1 MPWPPNINRKV
12 HNMKA
17 FLTGLLKGRKTRWGT
32 LAAGVAL
39 AGVSV
44 AWLGP
49 VHYRLGGAFIGS
61 PAGSGGTY
69 WSALQ
74 IPLDSAGKTAALR
87 VNTYN
92 SSAPA
97 AFLLAFSGA
106 DMLTEGIGQA
116 AMTNEDTAKTFLV
129 FYGVKLATLGVAQ
142 EVKQIWTWDGTIT
155 FTSADSYN
163 ANGTMLVYAA
173 AADADGDGRPDPGA
187 QPLFPAIPHNLA
199 VTRALP

>member
-1 MPWPPNINRKV
+1 
-12 HNMKA
+12 MKT
-17 FLTGLLKGRKTRWGT
+17 FIISLLKGRKTPWGM

-39 AGVSV
+39 AGLCV

-49 VHYRLGGAFIGS
+49 VHYRLGGAFIGN
-61 PAGSGGTY
+61 PAGSDGTY

-74 IPLDSAGKTAALR
+74 IPLDAAGQTAALR
-87 VNTYN
+87 VNIYN
-92 SSAPA
+92 SSAPG

-116 AMTNEDTAKTFLV
+116 AMINENTAKTFLV
-129 FYGVKLATLGVAQ
+129 FYGVKRATLGAAQ
-142 EVKQIWTWDGTIT
+142 ELKQIWTWDGTIK

-163 ANGTMLVYAA
+163 ADGTMLVYSA

-187 QPLFPAIPHNLA
+187 QPLFPPIPHDLA
-199 VTRALP
+199 VTRAVP

>member
-1 MPWPPNINRKV
+1 
-12 HNMKA
+12 MKA
-17 FLTGLLKGRKTRWGT
+17 FINGLLKGRKTRWGILVAV
-32 LAAGVAL
+32 LAA
-39 AGVSV
+39 AGLSV

-61 PAGSGGTY
+61 PAGSGGLH

-74 IPLDSAGKTAALR
+74 IPLDAAGQTAALR
-87 VNTYN
+87 VNTY
-92 SSAPA
+92 SGTAA
-97 AFLLAFSGA
+97 IAFLLAYSGA
-106 DMLTEGIGQA
+106 DTFSEGIGQV
-116 AMTNEDTAKTFLV
+116 AMINENTAKTFLV
-129 FYGVKLATLGVAQ
+129 FYGVKRATLGAAQ
-142 EVKQIWTWDGTIT
+142 ELKQIWTWDGTIT

-187 QPLFPAIPHNLA
+187 QPLFPPIQSDLA